1 MSNHI
6 IIEDKKK
13 CMGCTACINI
23 CPKSCIS
30 MVLDDEGFLYPKV
43 DVKECIECGACN
55 EICPMEEKKNEDK
68 SIDDVEVF
76 ACVSKNREI
85 LLESSS
91 GGVFTHLAHD
101 IIDNGGVV
109 FGAAYDENFNVYHT
123 YAENEE
129 ELSKFRG
136 SKYVQ
141 SELKNTFKEVR
152 DFLLQGRNVLF
163 SGAPCQVAGLK
174 KYLKKDYPK
183 LITCDFICTGVP
195 SPKLYKAYI
204 NYYKEEIFCK
214 VSDVQFRNKNQGWDN
229 FGMLIKG
236 DNRKYFRSRY
246 LDAYIQAQYSHISLR
261 PACYKCQFKK
271 CNSGS
276 DIKLADYWYV
286 KDVHPEIYNYNGV
299 SLVINQSEKGKE
311 LFSRIV
317 NTINCIPSTIENVIN
332 TNASFTTSAE
342 EPRSRE
348 IFLEVIENTK
358 DSREIVECIQ
368 KLTKVSLKRKVIVW
382 LRAKKSIIMN
392 RKNRMV

>member
-13 CMGCTACINI
+13 CMGCTACVNI

-30 MVLDDEGFLYPKV
+30 MVQDTEGFLYPKV
-43 DVKECIECGACN
+43 DEKKCIKCGACKK
-55 EICPMEEKKNEDK
+55 ICPMKEEEVEDK
-68 SIDDVEVF
+68 SLGDLGIF
-76 ACVSKNREI
+76 ACVSKNKDI
-85 LLESSS
+85 LMKSSS
-91 GGVFTHLAHD
+91 GGVFTHLAIE
-101 IIDNGGVV
+101 IINNGGVV

-152 DFLLQGRNVLF
+152 DFLLQDRNVLF

-195 SPKLYKAYI
+195 NPKVYRAYI
-204 NYYKEEIFCK
+204 DYYKEKFNLE
-214 VSDVQFRNKNQGWDN
+214 VSNIEFRNKTYGWDN
-229 FGMLIKG
+229 FSLLIDFKNKKYLN
-236 DNRKYFRSRY
+236 NRYF
-246 LDAYIQAQYSHISLR
+246 DAYIQAHFSHIFLR
-261 PACYKCQFKK
+261 PSCYKCQFKK
-271 CNSGS
+271 CNSES

-299 SLVINQSEKGKE
+299 SLVINQSVKGKE
-311 LFSRIV
+311 FFDKIAQE
-317 NTINCIPSTIENVIN
+317 INVVPSSIESVIK
-332 TNASFTTSAE
+332 TNASFTRIVN
-342 EPRSRE
+342 EPKSRE
-348 IFLEVIENTK
+348 AFLEVIENTE
-358 DSREIVECIQ
+358 DSRKIVECIQ